1 MTELERFNINN
12 KNFFE
17 MEYINENDDSI
28 FINVYDCWRGKS
40 GTRERVKLAHFYNIK
55 HDFLFSENRMGVT
68 VSYSFVTRNQK
79 QFLDFLEIIR
89 GLYGDYN
96 VPIQFYV

>member
-1 MTELERFNINN
+1 MTEIERFNINN

-17 MEYINENDDSI
+17 IEYIDENDNSI
-28 FINVYDCWRGKS
+28 FINVYDCWRGKN
-40 GTRERVKLAHFYNIK
+40 GTHERVKLAHFYNIK
-55 HDFLFSENRMGVT
+55 HDFLFGENRIGVA
-68 VSYSFVTRNQK
+68 VSYSFVTQNQK

-96 VPIQFYV
+96 VPIEFYV